1 MITNLL
7 GLLFHLLGLLL
18 LWLLVLGTLFVLP
31 IWLLASGAVHLRNK
45 HGGWVR
51 LSAGGVMFLFTL
63 FVLDSCFGPWH
74 EKILDRGTA
83 PDGREYALLQT
94 NGGEPFEVR
103 LYVRS
108 EEAGWV
114 FHYIDHEVFPWRSG
128 GHVEFAPDS
137 ATARVFRGNK
147 LFKTVD
153 IHPPEQFPSES
164 SLFSPTNTPETLL
177 RSTAIR

>member
-1 MITNLL
+1 M
-7 GLLFHLLGLLL
+7 LFLC
-18 LWLLVLGTLFVLP
+18 LLVIGTLFVLP
-31 IWLLASGAVHLRNK
+31 IWLLASAIVHLRNK

-51 LSAGGVMFLFTL
+51 LSAGIFMCMFTL

-74 EKILDRGTA
+74 EKILDKGTA
-83 PDGREYALLQT
+83 PDGREYVLLQT

-114 FHYIDHEVFPWRSG
+114 FYYVDHEVFPWRAG

-137 ATARVFRGNK
+137 ATARVFQGNK
-147 LFKTVD
+147 VYKAID
-153 IHPPEQFPSES
+153 IHPPEQFHSEGLS
-164 SLFSPTNTPETLL
+164 FSPTNTPEDIL
-177 RSTAIR
+177 RSTSIH